1 MANKYPEHEF
11 SDVRVP
17 SDENGVPYPAHV
29 VAEDLSD
36 GSTREHSPRGDGA
49 LDDPDDFPN
58 CYDTHRD
65 LMNDVFPRSVDE
77 QGEDDNDSHLADGS
91 ELDEED
97 EAYDHNEEYID
108 DYGYVRN
115 KDSAMDYY
123 SGYDRT
129 LLALQRAGV
138 PFGKTNRIEISPD
151 GTLELYITQNH

>member
-11 SDVRVP
+11 SNARVP
-17 SDENGVPYPAHV
+17 SDENGVPYPAHI

-36 GSTREHSPRGDGA
+36 APPREHSPRGDGA
-49 LDDPDDFPN
+49 LDDPEDFPN

-77 QGEDDNDSHLADGS
+77 QGEDDNDSHLADDS
-91 ELDEED
+91 KLDEED
-97 EAYDHNEEYID
+97 EAHGPDGDQYID
-108 DYGYVRN
+108 GYLYARN
-115 KDSAMDYY
+115 KDSAMDH

-138 PFGKTNRIEISPD
+138 PFSKTNWIAISAD
-151 GTLELYITQNH
+151 GTLELCITQAH